1 MRRLCLIGVLSGLRV
16 LTVLVFLLVFV
27 LSLWFSI
34 EGFVIGVIHGDSAI
48 RKSEGRSGSN
58 DSRVPRSASRI
69 QKSVGVADYIN
80 STEEFGNFCL
90 LSLVMIGKIEE
101 QRVGKGGLH
110 VETHSIDCK
119 TAIGNRAMLYF

>member
-1 MRRLCLIGVLSGLRV
+1 LSLIGVLRELRV
-16 LTVLVFLLVFV
+16 LTVLVFLFVLV

-34 EGFVIGVIHGDSAI
+34 VGFVIVVIHGNSAI
-48 RKSEGRSGSN
+48 RESEGRSGSN
-58 DSRVPRSASRI
+58 DSRVPRSSSGI
-69 QKSVGVADYIN
+69 QESVGVADYIN
-80 STEEFGNFCL
+80 STEEFGDFCL

-119 TAIGNRAMLYF
+119 TAIGTQAMLYF

>member
-1 MRRLCLIGVLSGLRV
+1 MRRLSLIGVLRELRV
-16 LTVLVFLLVFV
+16 LTVLVLLFVLV

-34 EGFVIGVIHGDSAI
+34 VGFVIVVIHGDSAI
-48 RKSEGRSGSN
+48 RESEGRSGSN
-58 DSRVPRSASRI
+58 DSRVPRSASGI
-69 QKSVGVADYIN
+69 QESVGVADYIN
-80 STEEFGNFCL
+80 STEEFGYFCF

-119 TAIGNRAMLYF
+119 TAIETQAMLYF